1 MPIYM
6 ENTYDWACRLR
17 FSGGR
22 EHVYAGCLESWN
34 IPIGEDDTQEW
45 PIWVFYR
52 EWTYRRKFGSR
63 KCVKNQIK
71 LRILL
76 VWDAPQ
82 TVWAE
87 N

>member
-1 MPIYM
+1 MLVQHRAGTTRI
-6 ENTYDWACRLR
+6 R
-17 FSGGR
+17 GGKKR
-22 EHVYAGCLESWN
+22 WYVGCVEPSN

-52 EWTYRRKFGSR
+52 EWPYRRKFGSR
-63 KCVKNQIK
+63 KCVKNREK

-82 TVWAE
+82 TVLAE